1 MEILNLFP
9 IPVLRFKHRVAPN
22 RLDVSGS
29 VRHVLAFNSMPV
41 GMTTSDEFDR
51 YNYQDISAAEMIT
64 TTQKPSTN

>member
-1 MEILNLFP
+1 
-9 IPVLRFKHRVAPN
+9 
-22 RLDVSGS
+22 
-29 VRHVLAFNSMPV
+29 MPV